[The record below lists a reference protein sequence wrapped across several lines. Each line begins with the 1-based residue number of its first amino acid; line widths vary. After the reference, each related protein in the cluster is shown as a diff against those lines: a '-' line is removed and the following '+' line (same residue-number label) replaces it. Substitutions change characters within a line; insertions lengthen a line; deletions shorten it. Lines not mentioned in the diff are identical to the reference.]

1 MKNIPELQH
10 GSAYS
15 IGKTQDYFS
24 NKKLRQA
31 EHMKN
36 VFKPDAESLKEF
48 HLDFKS
54 LAPNFFTKNLPMK
67 QC

>member
-36 VFKPDAESLKEF
+36 VFKPDA
-48 HLDFKS
+48 
-54 LAPNFFTKNLPMK
+54 
-67 QC
+67 